1 MAAESEHLQQ
11 QIAPLLHVAF
21 GALTAQVL
29 YVAAKLGLA
38 DELRSGHRT
47 AVELGQTLG
56 VDVVGLRRVLRG
68 LVSLGV
74 CSEIDGDRFGLTAL
88 GEYLRADHPDSV
100 QSRVLLN
107 GEVHG

>member
-1 MAAESEHLQQ
+1 MTKESEHPQH
-11 QIAPLLHVAF
+11 QIAPLLHMTF

-38 DELRSGHRT
+38 DGLRSGHRT
-47 AVELGQTLG
+47 AGELGQTLG

-74 CSEIDGDRFGLTAL
+74 CAEIDSDRFGLTAL
-88 GEYLRADHPDSV
+88 GGYLRADHPDSV
-100 QSRVLLN
+100 QPRVLLN